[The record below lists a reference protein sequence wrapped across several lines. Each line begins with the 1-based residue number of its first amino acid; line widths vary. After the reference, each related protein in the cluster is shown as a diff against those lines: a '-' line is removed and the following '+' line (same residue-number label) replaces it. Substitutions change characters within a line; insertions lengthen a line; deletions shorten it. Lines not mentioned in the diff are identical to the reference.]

1 MKSFTNDMLMIPY
14 QSTCKMQEY
23 RSHSK
28 SFIRRVLSNVQRVSS
43 CPTCLMCLRTL
54 CAHVPTCICFLRA
67 FIFLC
72 DLCAFIFLRAFCAF
86 IFLRALCALNFLHA
100 LRAFLFLRTL
110 RAFLS
115 TSFTCLQFFKCSQFL
130 MCLM

>member
-1 MKSFTNDMLMIPY
+1 M
-14 QSTCKMQEY
+14 
-23 RSHSK
+23 
-28 SFIRRVLSNVQRVSS
+28 LSNVQRVSS

-130 MCLM
+130 MCLMWLHFFHKMWNNSWSTVISWNKPDRGRINQK